1 MSESLHAHLDLHIA
15 LVLAEE
21 FYGYLLFFFSFF
33 GGESYRFEGFLLM
46 KTL

>member
-33 GGESYRFEGFLLM
+33 LGGNLTGLKAFF
-46 KTL
+46 